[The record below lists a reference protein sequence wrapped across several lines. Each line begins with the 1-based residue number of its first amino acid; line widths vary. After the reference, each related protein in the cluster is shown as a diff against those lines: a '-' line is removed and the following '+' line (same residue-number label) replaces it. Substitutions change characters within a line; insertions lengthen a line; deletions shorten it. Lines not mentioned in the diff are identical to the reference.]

1 MANHYFFDS
10 QTRAF
15 IQKPKEGWKQ
25 YAPFCWTI
33 CEPISLRTHEI
44 QNIQQRSKIRSIHNR
59 TKQKNA
65 TPLVPLTSL
74 SPGMKIQGYLIIYTN
89 LHQHFLGQMFYVFR
103 LKWRFLNLST
113 STVFVSQISV
123 LILC

>member
-15 IQKPKEGWKQ
+15 IQKPKDEWKQ
-25 YAPFCWTI
+25 YVPFCWT
-33 CEPISLRTHEI
+33 ISLRTHEI
-44 QNIQQRSKIRSIHNR
+44 QNIQQRSKIRSIHNI
-59 TKQKNA
+59 TKQKTA
-65 TPLVPLTSL
+65 TPLVPMTSL
-74 SPGMKIQGYLIIYTN
+74 SPGMNIQGYLIMPL
-89 LHQHFLGQMFYVFR
+89 LHQHFLGQVFYVFR

-113 STVFVSQISV
+113 STVFVSQISL